1 MPDPSSLLIAFF
13 ELPRWAQPTLLIMA
27 AALVLMNAVLGA
39 TLRSRRKALRRLEEV
54 TSELAETKT
63 KLVSETRWRVAEEQ
77 YIASLSNAQTALPN
91 LNKALT

>member
-39 TLRSRRKALRRLEEV
+39 ALRSRRKALRRLEEV
-54 TSELAETKT
+54 TSELAETQT
-63 KLVSETRWRVAEEQ
+63 KLASETRWRVAEEQ

-91 LNKALT
+91 LNKAST